1 MESCCCLPIG
11 EATIVCGNGN
21 VIVLGRSFPVLRSH
35 GSCRSAI
42 FSISVFLEGESR
54 ERECVWV
61 RAWVKARLALRELG
75 EGERVRERLG
85 ERVLERV
92 WVRKRVKK
100 RAKEI
105 ESVCV
110 CLCVCVC
117 MCERERASEREPQWE
132 AFTHHS
138 LQHWCSSCSRLAP
151 VLSLLVCHGYLCA
164 WEEPGLL
171 HGC

>member
-1 MESCCCLPIG
+1 M
-11 EATIVCGNGN
+11 
-21 VIVLGRSFPVLRSH
+21 
-35 GSCRSAI
+35 
-42 FSISVFLEGESR
+42 
-54 ERECVWV
+54 

-110 CLCVCVC
+110 FVCVCVYV
-117 MCERERASEREPQWE
+117 CERESLGERASVRSIHTP
-132 AFTHHS
+132 FTS
-138 LQHWCSSCSRLAP
+138 T
-151 VLSLLVCHGYLCA
+151 LV
-164 WEEPGLL
+164 
-171 HGC
+171 